1 MTALRGF
8 AFLLLGAVLVAP
20 AHSAPDA
27 QAAADSTVTIK
38 QHLRA
43 RLGGSQAS
51 FRNWSEGGIN
61 SLALSADI
69 DGKRERTSQ
78 NWQQTHELRL
88 TLGVV
93 KQDTLEFRKA
103 EDQIRWRSAFK
114 FTGEEGFL
122 RIFVPTLSTS
132 LRTQFTTGFNY
143 KKNPFGDDRPLPV
156 RVSNFFAPATVT
168 QSLGLSFEPVSWIDQ
183 QLAIGAKQTI
193 VTVPEYRALYRVSAD
208 RNARFEMGIELR
220 NSLER
225 EVFENVNVR
234 SVLLLFTAFNLP
246 DKPDLI
252 WENLVRMKVNGWLD
266 VNMELV
272 MQYDQDV
279 SRQLQLKEVVS
290 LGMSFNL
297 I

>member
-1 MTALRGF
+1 MTALRGLGLL
-8 AFLLLGAVLVAP
+8 FLVLGLVAP
-20 AHSAPDA
+20 AH
-27 QAAADSTVTIK
+27 AASDSTRTATVK
-38 QHLRA
+38 QHLRT
-43 RLGGSQAS
+43 RLAGSQAS
-51 FRNWSEGGIN
+51 FRNWSEGGVN
-61 SLALSADI
+61 ALALSALI
-69 DGKRERTSQ
+69 DGKRERKTE
-78 NWQQTHELRL
+78 NWQYTHELRM

-93 KQDTLEFRKA
+93 KQDTLAFRKA
-103 EDQIRWRSAFK
+103 EDQIQWRSSFK

-122 RIFVPTLSTS
+122 RIFVPTLATS

-143 KKNPFGDDRPLPV
+143 KKNPFGDGRSTPV
-156 RVSNFFAPATVT
+156 KVSDFFAPATLT
-168 QSLGLSFEPVSWIDQ
+168 QSLGLSFEPVTWIDQ

-193 VTVPEYRALYRVSAD
+193 VTVPEYRQLYKLDPDQRT
-208 RNARFEMGIELR
+208 RFEMGVELR

-225 EVFENVNVR
+225 EVFENVNVK

-279 SRQLQLKEVVS
+279 SKQIQLKEVMS